1 MKNKDTHKKE
11 TPALPTSFGMERVG
25 VRIKVC
31 GMKHNTAAVAAL
43 QPDYLGFIF
52 HEKSPRNYDLK
63 EIPKLPPRVKK
74 VGVFVNASLD
84 FVLEKVNQFGFD
96 VIQLHG
102 NESPE
107 YCKELRGLCQIERV
121 TLSLSKWSRDPEKEH
136 KTDSAKKP
144 IPGPSG
150 ELRTGSVE
158 VPVPSAIEVPARSPV
173 EVPVP
178 SAVEVPA
185 LSSVEVWKVFSI
197 KDHFDFSVLEA
208 YEPYVDAF
216 LFDTKGKEK
225 GGNGYTFD
233 WEVLKDYPSKKP
245 FVLSGGIGLDEL
257 DSVKNMLKTDLPLF
271 AIDVNSKFED
281 QPGLKNRSDLEEL
294 LSFFRN
300 PDSAK

>member
-1 MKNKDTHKKE
+1 MENKDTHKKQ
-11 TPALPTSFGMERVG
+11 TPAHSEPAALRL
-25 VRIKVC
+25 KVC

-52 HEKSPRNYDLK
+52 YEKSPRNYDLK
-63 EIPKLPPRVKK
+63 EIPKLPHGVKK

-84 FVLEKVNQFGFD
+84 FVLGKVQQFGFD

-107 YCKELRGLCQIERV
+107 YCAELRKLNAELV
-121 TLSLSKWSRDPEKEH
+121 
-136 KTDSAKKP
+136 SASHPDNK
-144 IPGPSG
+144 
-150 ELRTGSVE
+150 
-158 VPVPSAIEVPARSPV
+158 VPALSPV
-173 EVPVP
+173 QVRALSP
-178 SAVEVPA
+178 VEVPA
-185 LSSVEVWKVFSI
+185 LSPVEVWKVFSI
-197 KDHFDFSVLEA
+197 KDAFDFSALEA

-216 LFDTKGKEK
+216 LFDTRGKEK

-281 QPGLKNRSDLEEL
+281 QPGLKNRSDLEKL
-294 LSFFRN
+294 LSFFGRN
-300 PDSAK
+300 KEVQ

>member
-1 MKNKDTHKKE
+1 
-11 TPALPTSFGMERVG
+11 
-25 VRIKVC
+25 
-31 GMKHNTAAVAAL
+31 MKHNTAAVAAL

-52 HEKSPRNYDLK
+52 YEKSPRNYDLN
-63 EIPKLPPRVKK
+63 EIPSLPPGVKK

-84 FVLEKVNQFGFD
+84 FVLEKVQQFGFD

-107 YCKELRGLCQIERV
+107 YCTELRKLNAELV
-121 TLSLSKWSRDPEKEH
+121 SASHPDNEVPALSP
-136 KTDSAKKP
+136 
-144 IPGPSG
+144 
-150 ELRTGSVE
+150 VE
-158 VPVPSAIEVPARSPV
+158 VPVPSSV

-197 KDHFDFSVLEA
+197 KDAFDFSVLEA

-257 DSVKNMLKTDLPLF
+257 DSVKNMLKTYLPLF

-281 QPGLKNRSDLEEL
+281 QPGLKNRSDLEKL

>member
-1 MKNKDTHKKE
+1 MKNKDSHKKQ
-11 TPALPTSFGMERVG
+11 THALPTTLGMERAG
-25 VRIKVC
+25 VRLKVC

-52 HEKSPRNYDLK
+52 YEKSPRNYDLK
-63 EIPKLPPRVKK
+63 EIPKLPPGVKK

-84 FVLEKVNQFGFD
+84 FVLEKVLQFGFD

-107 YCKELRGLCQIERV
+107 YCSELRKLN
-121 TLSLSKWSRDPEKEH
+121 T
-136 KTDSAKKP
+136 
-144 IPGPSG
+144 
-150 ELRTGSVE
+150 ELVSTSH
-158 VPVPSAIEVPARSPV
+158 PDH
-173 EVPVP
+173 
-178 SAVEVPA
+178 EVPA
-185 LSSVEVWKVFSI
+185 LSEIEGPVLSEIEVWKVFSI
-197 KDHFDFSVLEA
+197 KDHFDFSVLGA

-245 FVLSGGIGLDEL
+245 FVLSGGIGLNEL
-257 DSVKNMLKTDLPLF
+257 DSVRNMLKTDLPLF

-281 QPGLKNRSDLEEL
+281 QPGLKNTSDLEKL
-294 LSFFRN
+294 LSFF
-300 PDSAK
+300 